1 MGDALLSAFLQALFQ
16 AIAEFLKEEQSERHL
31 EERREHMISQLDM
44 IQATL
49 GIAEKKTQLS
59 ESEEAFFASLKDASY
74 HGTEALDEYY
84 YEVQRRKVIHHFAN
98 LRNSPVTSVL
108 NPLRIQFRHDMEK
121 KIKDFAERIDSIR
134 NIQEMY
140 SAFQARGGG
149 HEPTSLLPPTVVCG
163 RHDDQEKILEMLLQS
178 DLKPTNVAAVLPIVG
193 EAYIGKTT
201 VAQLVLNA
209 ERVSKHFELKLWVHV
224 SHEFNIERIT
234 SSIIESI
241 EGLPFQCDN
250 LNTLHTRLERLLRGR
265 RYLLVLDDYWNE
277 NWQDWDKL
285 KRSFV
290 SGDPGSKI
298 IVTTRSENVA
308 RLLGTLG
315 LGPHKLQH
323 LKEEDC
329 LSLFSQCAQGTEHH
343 AHNSG
348 NVLDTRYFLD
358 PRYNFTLF
366 CNRKNVNVF

>member
-1 MGDALLSAFLQALFQ
+1 
-16 AIAEFLKEEQSERHL
+16 
-31 EERREHMISQLDM
+31 
-44 IQATL
+44 
-49 GIAEKKTQLS
+49 
-59 ESEEAFFASLKDASY
+59 
-74 HGTEALDEYY
+74 
-84 YEVQRRKVIHHFAN
+84 
-98 LRNSPVTSVL
+98 
-108 NPLRIQFRHDMEK
+108 
-121 KIKDFAERIDSIR
+121 
-134 NIQEMY
+134 
-140 SAFQARGGG
+140 
-149 HEPTSLLPPTVVCG
+149 
-163 RHDDQEKILEMLLQS
+163 MLLQS

-285 KRSFV
+285 KRSFL